1 MCLGMNRTLLFAST
15 SLALFASACGAPRPS
30 APSGPSDDITLAQ
43 APTDPITATTV
54 RCTGPDAEVA
64 ALGALCSEGA
74 RLSAYHRIADPLSA
88 ITRIMPTSD
97 TGPYLLVV
105 GFAPTGTPD
114 DGQVRD
120 WDASGVRHSAF
131 LVRQDRS
138 VDVVSSL
145 EAYEEGEAL
154 TGELVTTHLDN
165 RACTI
170 AWSGAGTLYVG
181 QVTIELTWTSSD
193 PC

>member
-30 APSGPSDDITLAQ
+30 APSGPSDDITLAE
-43 APTDPITATTV
+43 APTDPITTTTV

-64 ALGALCSEGA
+64 ALGALCSESA
-74 RLSAYHRIADPLSA
+74 RLSAYHHIADPLSA
-88 ITRIMPTSD
+88 ITRIMATSD
-97 TGPYLLVV
+97 SGPYLLVV

-114 DGQVRD
+114 DGQLRD

-145 EAYEEGEAL
+145 EAYEEGEPL
-154 TGELVTTHLDN
+154 TGELVTTAFN
-165 RACTI
+165 NGACSV
-170 AWSGAGTLYVG
+170 AWRGAGSLHVG
-181 QVTIELTWTSSD
+181 EVTITLTWTSTA